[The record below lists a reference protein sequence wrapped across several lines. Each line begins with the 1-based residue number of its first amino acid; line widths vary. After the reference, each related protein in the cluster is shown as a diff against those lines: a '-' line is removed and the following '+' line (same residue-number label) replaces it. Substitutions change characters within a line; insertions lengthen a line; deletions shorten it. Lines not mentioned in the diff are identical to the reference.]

1 MFALGE
7 QQPILAALFCT
18 ANSYSNPSIFHFIQ
32 WLSSL
37 SVFSVVWGAHI
48 VSVTHLKCPW
58 WLLQLLWQLLPLQPC
73 PSSGCPC
80 GSKRQPIR
88 TLPDTCWQLR
98 CLGSGFCG
106 WKWDVCFQ
114 LPDALLRVKYV
125 FWCICSYNS
134 WFFFFH
140 FCRIS
145 NAFFL
150 MVGVL

>member
-80 GSKRQPIR
+80 GSKHQPIR

-134 WFFFFH
+134 WFFFH

-145 NAFFL
+145 NVFF
-150 MVGVL
+150 